1 MSESHSHDLP
11 QNKLKL
17 AILITATILL
27 AEIIGGIYTNSL
39 ALLADAGHML
49 TDLAALILSFAAF
62 KIGERKANSKKTF
75 GYKRFEIV
83 IAFVNGL
90 ILWVL
95 SIYISYE
102 AVLRLFQPEEV
113 KGGVMLVIA
122 IFGLVA
128 NIVSAYLLFSHS
140 HDNLNIRG
148 AFLHVV
154 GDALGSTGAIL
165 AGVFI
170 IMFGWYIVDPVVSIL
185 ISILII
191 ISSWNLVK
199 DSLNILLEGAPKNID
214 QHQIGERLKKIGTV
228 RDVHDIH
235 IWTITSGVHNLSC
248 HMTIENFEKASE
260 ILSQSKKILESEFSI
275 SHMTIQL
282 EPVGFEDCF
291 DCNNEQIE
299 IKYEH
304 EKHDHH
310 H

>member
-11 QNKLKL
+11 KNKLKL
-17 AILITATILL
+17 AIFITGSIFL

-49 TDLAALILSFAAF
+49 TDLAALILSFVAF
-62 KIGERKANSKKTF
+62 KIGERKANTKKTF

-90 ILWVL
+90 ILWAL

-102 AVLRLFQPEEV
+102 AVLRLFQPEEI

-122 IFGLVA
+122 IFGLIA
-128 NIVSAYLLFSHS
+128 NLVSAYLLFSHS

-154 GDALGSTGAIL
+154 GDALGSIGAIL
-165 AGVFI
+165 AGIFI
-170 IMFGWYIVDPVVSIL
+170 ITFGWYIVDPVVSIL
-185 ISILII
+185 ISVLII
-191 ISSWNLVK
+191 ISSWNLVR

-214 QHQIGERLKKIGTV
+214 QHQIGERLKNIKKV
-228 RDVHDIH
+228 RNIHDIH

-248 HMTIENFEKASE
+248 HMTIENFENASE
-260 ILSQSKKILESEFSI
+260 ILSQSKKILETEFNI

-282 EPVGFEDCF
+282 EPVGFDDCF
-291 DCNNEQIE
+291 DCGSETLE
-299 IKYEH
+299 TKHEH
-304 EKHDHH
+304 GKHDHH